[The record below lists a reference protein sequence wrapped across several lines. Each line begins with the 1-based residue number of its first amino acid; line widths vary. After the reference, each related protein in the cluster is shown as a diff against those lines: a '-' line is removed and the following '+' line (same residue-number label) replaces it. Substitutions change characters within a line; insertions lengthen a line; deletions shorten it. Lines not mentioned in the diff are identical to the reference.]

1 MPLLSRKR
9 MLRKPLAAWVFY
21 SRNPGKSVP
30 IILAILLAITLIAG
44 VVAVMNSVPLSIRKI
59 YGHGRFFTGATSR
72 GDMRFFPE
80 LLTHFEKSPVPIE
93 RKVVCQTATFEI
105 KSLVGPWPFLV
116 YGLKSKDVEYVTKKL
131 GLRVLEGRLP
141 RPGEPEAAITL
152 PVARNLRLSIGD
164 VLLAPDREKRYSP
177 QPVRVVG
184 IWNSEEWFAITS
196 YEYLF
201 HNHFPPLDALLV
213 FAKDGNMQR
222 QLDVWA
228 EKSLLGKHAR
238 AYTYIQLEKE
248 TRQTFATLFAI
259 LNLVIGMLVILVTLM
274 MSMLIQIFLSQRS
287 TEFGLLQ
294 AIGFTKKQLM
304 RRVLAESFWITIVG
318 WISGA
323 IFALLIFLTVKNIY
337 FEPRGY
343 YLNPFDV
350 PAFLYTAP
358 IPLAI
363 FLASFFTVWNWF
375 RRFDPITI
383 IERRIA

>member
-1 MPLLSRKR
+1 
-9 MLRKPLAAWVFY
+9 
-21 SRNPGKSVP
+21 
-30 IILAILLAITLIAG
+30 
-44 VVAVMNSVPLSIRKI
+44 
-59 YGHGRFFTGATSR
+59 
-72 GDMRFFPE
+72 MRYFPE
-80 LLTHFEKSPVPIE
+80 LLEHFEKSPVPIE

-116 YGLKSKDVEYVTKKL
+116 YGLKSKDADYVTRKL
-131 GLRVLEGRLP
+131 HLHDLEGRLP
-141 RPGEPEAAITL
+141 RIGEPEAAITL
-152 PVARNLRLSIGD
+152 PIARNLQLSMGD
-164 VLLAPDREKRYSP
+164 ILLAPNQEKRYSP
-177 QPVRVVG
+177 KPVRIVG
-184 IWNSEEWFAITS
+184 IWRSEEWFAMTS

-213 FAKDGNMQR
+213 FAKDENTQR

-238 AYTYIQLEKE
+238 AFTYIQLEKE
-248 TRQTFATLFAI
+248 TRQTFATLFGI
-259 LNLVIGMLVILVTLM
+259 LNLVIGMLVVVVTLM

-304 RRVLAESFWITIVG
+304 RRVLAESLWITVVG

-323 IFALLIFLTVKNIY
+323 VFALFVFLVVKGEY

-343 YLNPFDV
+343 YLDPFDV
-350 PAFLYTAP
+350 PAFLYTLP

-363 FLASFFTVWNWF
+363 FLAGFVTVWNWF
-375 RRFDPITI
+375 RRFDPISI
-383 IERRIA
+383 IERRVL